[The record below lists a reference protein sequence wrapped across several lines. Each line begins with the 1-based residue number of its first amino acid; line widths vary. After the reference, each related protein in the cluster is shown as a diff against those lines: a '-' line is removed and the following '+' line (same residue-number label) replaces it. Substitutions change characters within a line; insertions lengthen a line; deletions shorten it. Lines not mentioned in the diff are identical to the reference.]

1 MNKQNAEQRWD
12 GDVSASKVESLTQ
25 EMEMKNKYISDL
37 EGDMKQL
44 KSMNASENM
53 QYMRHTLVKFLCDS
67 TRSEKSKI
75 APAVAQLL
83 EMTYSQSRE
92 VMARPEESSQM
103 EKNFGLNQRGWFFYY
118 CLLTEI
124 QSLILF
130 PDD

>member
-1 MNKQNAEQRWD
+1 M
-12 GDVSASKVESLTQ
+12 SASKVESLTQ

-83 EMTYSQSRE
+83 EMTYS
-92 VMARPEESSQM
+92 
-103 EKNFGLNQRGWFFYY
+103 
-118 CLLTEI
+118 
-124 QSLILF
+124 
-130 PDD
+130 